1 MSIIFL
7 FPFYLSLSLFT
18 RVLLHSFFIFWFQM
32 CYPRAVTRVFIFF
45 LIFSSLSLTP
55 LIFRCKTYKWSTI
68 RSTVLTSN
76 VLLSCA
82 YTFTRS
88 FYFFLFFFLFVTVI
102 HVYTHTYSHTRTFSS
117 LFSFLSLYF
126 SCLPNFSIPL
136 VYSSLLSLS
145 STSYVTMKT
154 YSIDIALSLKVSS
167 QSFCLLFS
175 YCFLALCLK
184 R

>member
-88 FYFFLFFFLFVTVI
+88 FYFFLFFFFFLSQSYT
-102 HVYTHTYSHTRTFSS
+102 YTHIRIRTRVHSLPCSPFSLYIFPVYPTFLFPSFTHLSS
-117 LFSFLSLYF
+117 LFH
-126 SCLPNFSIPL
+126 PL
-136 VYSSLLSLS
+136 VMLL
-145 STSYVTMKT
+145 
-154 YSIDIALSLKVSS
+154 
-167 QSFCLLFS
+167 
-175 YCFLALCLK
+175 
-184 R
+184 